1 MAANKCDLYEK
12 EQVSEEEG
20 RDFAKE
26 INAIFQYTS
35 AKEDI
40 GINKLFESIAK
51 EYFERN
57 EEKIKERAKEI
68 AKERAKERISS
79 RLNEFL
85 NYQFIRNILIII

>member
-68 AKERAKERISS
+68 AKEGISS
-79 RLNEFL
+79 KLNEFL
-85 NYQFIRNILIII
+85 NY